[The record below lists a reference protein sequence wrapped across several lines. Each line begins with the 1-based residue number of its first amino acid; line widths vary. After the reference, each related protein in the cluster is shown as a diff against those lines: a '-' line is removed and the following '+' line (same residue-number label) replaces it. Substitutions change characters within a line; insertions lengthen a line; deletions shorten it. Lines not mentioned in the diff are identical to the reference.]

1 MRVAGGTQSPA
12 LVTAADLAPLAEPL
26 LQGLFGAFEL
36 PASAENEYV
45 MKCIMRSFSTLQESV
60 IPYLAT
66 LLPVLTQKLQL
77 AAKNPTKPHYN
88 HYLVRMANVL
98 CVNPFPVTSFEGSC
112 YSLSIERDIFYLL
125 FYFYLYLLIVR
136 P

>member
-12 LVTAADLAPLAEPL
+12 LVTAADLTPLAEPL

-36 PASAENEYV
+36 PSSAENEYV

-88 HYLVRMANVL
+88 HYLVRIAVGSQCGLISVCRNESGANRL
-98 CVNPFPVTSFEGSC
+98 DHMP
-112 YSLSIERDIFYLL
+112 
-125 FYFYLYLLIVR
+125 
-136 P
+136 

>member
-12 LVTAADLAPLAEPL
+12 LVSASDLAPFAEPL
-26 LQGLFGAFEL
+26 LQGLFAAFEL
-36 PASAENEYV
+36 QASAENEYL
-45 MKCIMRSFSTLQESV
+45 MKCIMRSFSTLQDNV

-88 HYLVRMANVL
+88 HYLVRM
-98 CVNPFPVTSFEGSC
+98 F
-112 YSLSIERDIFYLL
+112 
-125 FYFYLYLLIVR
+125 
-136 P
+136 

>member
-1 MRVAGGTQSPA
+1 MQRHISFLVFNFLIFNKNYWTNKILFQILIMRVSSGSQSPA
-12 LVTAADLAPLAEPL
+12 LITAADLAPFAEPL

-45 MKCIMRSFSTLQESV
+45 MKCVMRSFSTLQENV

-88 HYLVRMANVL
+88 HYLVSY
-98 CVNPFPVTSFEGSC
+98 PK
-112 YSLSIERDIFYLL
+112 
-125 FYFYLYLLIVR
+125 
-136 P
+136 